1 MKQLVI
7 ISGKGGTGKTII
19 SAAIA
24 TLVQKKVMADCD
36 VDAANLYLLLQP
48 EIQETQPFT
57 GGKKAL
63 IDEEKCT
70 RCRECVDVCRF
81 GAIAEKEDEEI
92 FFGPISCEGCGVCSF
107 VCPADAIKMEKALSG
122 EWYVSKTKYGPFV
135 HARLGIGEEN
145 SGKLVAEVRK
155 KAKEIAEQNNL
166 DFVIIDGPPGIGC
179 PVISSL
185 SGTDLALVVTEPTL
199 TGIHDME
206 RVVRVASHF
215 KTQTACCINKFDINL
230 ENSAKIE
237 SWCQKN
243 AVSLLGKI
251 PFDQEVTESMVQGI
265 PLTEYTN
272 NSASK
277 EIKNMWQKL
286 NKLFAREEMSK

>member
-24 TLVQKKVMADCD
+24 TLAQNKVMADCD

-57 GGKKAL
+57 GGEKAL
-63 IDEEKCT
+63 IDVEKCT

-81 GAIAEKEDEEI
+81 DAIAVKENEEVFI
-92 FFGPISCEGCGVCSF
+92 DPISCEGCGVCSF
-107 VCPADAIKMEKALSG
+107 VCPVDAIQMEKALSG

-155 KAKEIAEQNNL
+155 RAKEIAEQNNM

-199 TGIHDME
+199 AGIHDME
-206 RVVRVASHF
+206 RVVQMASHF
-215 KTQTACCINKFDINL
+215 KTRTACCINKFDINL
-230 ENSAKIE
+230 ENSAQIE

-243 AVSLLGKI
+243 SIPLLGKI
-251 PFDQEVTESMVQGI
+251 PFDEEVTKSMVQGI
-265 PLTEYTN
+265 PLTEYKK

-277 EIKNMWQKL
+277 EMKNIWGKL
-286 NKLFAREEMSK
+286 HTLIVREEITK

>member
-24 TLVQKKVMADCD
+24 ALAQNKVMADCD

-48 EIQETQPFT
+48 EIQEIQPFT
-57 GGKKAL
+57 GGKKVR
-63 IDEEKCT
+63 IDVVKCT
-70 RCRECVDVCRF
+70 RCRECVSVCRF
-81 GAIAEKEDEEI
+81 DAVAEKEDEEI
-92 FFGPISCEGCGVCSF
+92 FIDPISCEGCGVCF
-107 VCPADAIKMEKALSG
+107 YVCPAGAIKMENAVSG

-135 HARLGIGEEN
+135 HGRLGTGEEN
-145 SGKLVAEVRK
+145 SGKLVAEVKK
-155 KAKEIAEQNNL
+155 KAKEIAEQNNM

-185 SGTDLALVVTEPTL
+185 SGTDLALVVAEPTL
-199 TGIHDME
+199 AGIHDME
-206 RVVRVASHF
+206 RVVQMAHHF
-215 KTQTACCINKFDINL
+215 YAQTACCINKYDINL
-230 ENSAKIE
+230 QNSIEIEN
-237 SWCQKN
+237 WCKKKFIP
-243 AVSLLGKI
+243 LLGKI
-251 PFDQEVTESMVQGI
+251 PFDKEVTKSMVRGI

-277 EIKNMWQKL
+277 GIENMWQKL
-286 NKLFAREEMSK
+286 QKLFSRRR

>member
-24 TLVQKKVMADCD
+24 TLAQNKVMADCD

-57 GGKKAL
+57 GGEKAL
-63 IDEEKCT
+63 IDDEKCT
-70 RCRECVDVCRF
+70 RCRECVNVCRF
-81 GAIAEKEDEEI
+81 DAIAEKEDEEI
-92 FFGPISCEGCGVCSF
+92 FIDPISCEGCGVCSY

-206 RVVRVASHF
+206 RVVQMALHF
-215 KTQTACCINKFDINL
+215 KTQTACCINKYDINL
-230 ENSAKIE
+230 QNSAQIE

-243 AVSLLGKI
+243 SIPLLGKI
-251 PFDQEVTESMVQGI
+251 PFDEKVTESMVQGI

-286 NKLFAREEMSK
+286 HKLFDREEIRK

>member
-19 SAAIA
+19 AASIA
-24 TLVQKKVMADCD
+24 TLAQNKVMVDCD
-36 VDAANLYLLLQP
+36 VDAANLYLLLHP
-48 EIQETQPFT
+48 EIQETHQFI
-57 GGKKAL
+57 GGEKAH
-63 IDEEKCT
+63 IDVEKCT
-70 RCRECVDVCRF
+70 LCGECMDVCRF
-81 GAIAEKEDEEI
+81 EAIAEKEDGEI
-92 FFGPISCEGCGVCSF
+92 IIDPISCEGCGVCSY
-107 VCPADAIKMEKALSG
+107 VCPVEAIEMEKSISG
-122 EWYVSKTKYGPFV
+122 EWFVSRTKYGPFV

-155 KAKEIAEQNNL
+155 KAKEIADRNNL

-199 TGIHDME
+199 SGIHDME
-206 RVVRVASHF
+206 RVVQMAQHF
-215 KTQTACCINKFDINL
+215 KTQTACCINKYDLNL
-230 ENSAKIE
+230 QNSNQIE
-237 SWCQKN
+237 IWCKKN
-243 AVSLLGKI
+243 SVPFIGKI
-251 PFDQEVTESMVQGI
+251 PFDEEVTKSLVQQT

-277 EIKNMWQKL
+277 EIKKMWQKL
-286 NKLFAREEMSK
+286 HKFFIREEIKK

>member
-1 MKQLVI
+1 
-7 ISGKGGTGKTII
+7 
-19 SAAIA
+19 
-24 TLVQKKVMADCD
+24 MADCD

-48 EIQETQPFT
+48 EIQETHQFI
-57 GGKKAL
+57 GGDKA
-63 IDEEKCT
+63 IINIEECT
-70 RCRECVDVCRF
+70 RCRECIDVCRF
-81 GAIAEKEDEEI
+81 HAITEKEDEEI
-92 FFGPISCEGCGVCSF
+92 FIDPISCEGCGVCSH
-107 VCPADAIKMEKALSG
+107 VCSADAIKMEKTISG

-155 KAKEIAEQNNL
+155 KAKKIAEQNSM

-206 RVVRVASHF
+206 RVVQMARHF
-215 KTQTACCINKFDINL
+215 NTQTACCINKWDINPQ
-230 ENSAKIE
+230 NSAQIE
-237 SWCQKN
+237 SWCKKK
-243 AVSLLGKI
+243 AIPLLGKI
-251 PFDQEVTESMVQGI
+251 PFDEEVTESMVQGM

-272 NSASK
+272 NPASE
-277 EIKNMWQKL
+277 EIGNMWQKL
-286 NKLFAREEMSK
+286 NKLLFREEMSQ

>member
-1 MKQLVI
+1 MVI
-7 ISGKGGTGKTII
+7 ISGKGGTGKTIL

-24 TLVQKKVMADCD
+24 TLAQNKVMADCD
-36 VDAANLYLLLQP
+36 VDAANLYLLLHP
-48 EIQETQPFT
+48 DIQETHPFT
-57 GGKKAL
+57 GGNKAI
-63 IDEEKCT
+63 IDAEKCT
-70 RCRECVDVCRF
+70 KCKECLEICRF
-81 GAIAEKEDEEI
+81 DAIAEKEEEEI
-92 FFGPISCEGCGVCSF
+92 FIDPISCEGCGVCSY
-107 VCPADAIKMEKALSG
+107 VCPAGAIQMEKALSG

-155 KAKEIAEQNNL
+155 KAKEIAEENNK
-166 DFVIIDGPPGIGC
+166 DFIIIDGPPGIGC

-206 RVVRVASHF
+206 RVVQMAHHF
-215 KTQTACCINKFDINL
+215 QIQTACCINKYDINPQ
-230 ENSAKIE
+230 NSARIE
-237 SWCQKN
+237 TWCAKN
-243 AVSLLGKI
+243 SIPLLGKI
-251 PFDQEVTESMVQGI
+251 PFDEKVTESMVQGI

-277 EIKNMWQKL
+277 EMKNIWKKL
-286 NKLFAREEMSK
+286 HELLVREEMAK

>member
-24 TLVQKKVMADCD
+24 TLARNKVMADCD

-48 EIQETQPFT
+48 EIQETQPFS

-63 IDEEKCT
+63 IDSDKCT
-70 RCRECVDVCRF
+70 LCQECAAVCRF
-81 GAIAEKEDEEI
+81 EAIAENENEEI
-92 FFGPISCEGCGVCSF
+92 IIDPIACEGCGVCSYI
-107 VCPADAIKMEKALSG
+107 CPVDAIKMEEAFSG
-122 EWYVSKTKYGPFV
+122 EWFVSQTKYGSFV

-155 KAKEIAEQNNL
+155 KAKEIAERDSL
-166 DFVIIDGPPGIGC
+166 DFVIVDGPPGIGC

-199 TGIHDME
+199 AGIHDME
-206 RVVRVASHF
+206 RVVQMASHF
-215 KTQTACCINKFDINL
+215 RTRTACCINKFDINL
-230 ENSAKIE
+230 QNSAQIE
-237 SWCQKN
+237 SWCREN
-243 AVSLLGKI
+243 SIPLVGKI
-251 PFDQEVTESMVQGI
+251 PFDEEVTESMVQGI

-272 NSASK
+272 NPASK
-277 EIKNMWQKL
+277 EVKKL
-286 NKLFAREEMSK
+286 WRKLHSLLVGEESTS

>member
-24 TLVQKKVMADCD
+24 TLAQNKVMADCD

-48 EIQETQPFT
+48 EIQEKQQFS
-57 GGKKAL
+57 GGEKAL
-63 IDEEKCT
+63 IDDEKCT

-81 GAIAEKEDEEI
+81 DAIAEKEDEEI
-92 FFGPISCEGCGVCSF
+92 FIDPISCEGCGICF
-107 VCPADAIKMEKALSG
+107 HVCPADAIKMEKAVSG

-135 HARLGIGEEN
+135 HAKLGIGEEN

-155 KAKEIAEQNNL
+155 KAKEIAEQNNM

-206 RVVRVASHF
+206 RVVQMARHF
-215 KTQTACCINKFDINL
+215 NTQTACCINKWDINPQ
-230 ENSAKIE
+230 NSAQIE
-237 SWCQKN
+237 SWCKKN
-243 AVSLLGKI
+243 SIPLLGKI
-251 PFDQEVTESMVQGI
+251 PFDMEVTESMVQGI

-272 NSASK
+272 NSASR
-277 EIKNMWQKL
+277 EMINIWQKL
-286 NKLFAREEMSK
+286 KNYL

>member
-24 TLVQKKVMADCD
+24 TLAQNKVMADCD

-48 EIQETQPFT
+48 EIQEILPFT
-57 GGKKAL
+57 GGEKAI
-63 IDEEKCT
+63 IDVEKCT
-70 RCRECVDVCRF
+70 RCRECVKVCRF
-81 GAIAEKEDEEI
+81 DAIAENEDEEI
-92 FFGPISCEGCGVCSF
+92 FIDPISCEGCGVCSY
-107 VCPADAIKMEKALSG
+107 VCPADAIKMEKAVSG

-155 KAKEIAEQNNL
+155 KAKEITEQNNL

-179 PVISSL
+179 PFISSL

-206 RVVRVASHF
+206 RVVQMASHF
-215 KTQTACCINKFDINL
+215 KTQTACCINKFNINL
-230 ENSAKIE
+230 QNSAKIE
-237 SWCQKN
+237 RWCEKN
-243 AVSLLGKI
+243 SIPLLGKI
-251 PFDQEVTESMVQGI
+251 PFDEEVTESMVQGI

-277 EIKNMWQKL
+277 EMKKMWRKL
-286 NKLFAREEMSK
+286 YRLFAREEMKK

>member
-7 ISGKGGTGKTII
+7 ISGKGGTGKTIL
-19 SAAIA
+19 SASIA
-24 TLVQKKVMADCD
+24 TLAQNKVMADCD
-36 VDAANLYLLLQP
+36 VDAANLYLLLHP
-48 EIQETQPFT
+48 EIQETQSFT

-63 IDEEKCT
+63 IEEEECL
-70 RCRECVDVCRF
+70 RCRSCVDVCRF
-81 GAIAEKEDEEI
+81 DAIDEIEDGEI
-92 FFGPISCEGCGVCSF
+92 GIDPISCEGCGVCSY
-107 VCPADAIKMEKALSG
+107 VCPADAIQMEKTVSG
-122 EWYVSKTKYGPFV
+122 EWYVSKTRYGPFV

-155 KAKEIAEQNNL
+155 KAKEIAEQNKM

-206 RVVRVASHF
+206 RVVQMARHF
-215 KTQTACCINKFDINL
+215 NTQTACCINKCDINSQ
-230 ENSAKIE
+230 NSDRIE
-237 SWCQKN
+237 TWCEKN
-243 AVSLLGKI
+243 AIPLLGKI
-251 PFDQEVTESMVQGI
+251 PFDAEVTESMVQGI

-272 NSASK
+272 NSASI
-277 EIKNMWQKL
+277 EIKNIWQKL
-286 NKLFAREEMSK
+286 QKLLFRGEMNK

>member
-24 TLVQKKVMADCD
+24 TLAQNKVMADCD

-48 EIQETQPFT
+48 EIQERQQFS
-57 GGKKAL
+57 GGEKAR
-63 IDEEKCT
+63 IDDEKCT
-70 RCRECVDVCRF
+70 RCRECVDICRF
-81 GAIAEKEDEEI
+81 DAIVEKEDEEI
-92 FFGPISCEGCGVCSF
+92 FIDPISCEGCGVCSYI
-107 VCPADAIKMEKALSG
+107 CPADAIKMEKALSG

-135 HARLGIGEEN
+135 HAKLGIGEEN

-155 KAKEIAEQNNL
+155 KAKEIAEQNNM

-206 RVVRVASHF
+206 RVVQMARHF
-215 KTQTACCINKFDINL
+215 QTQTACCINKFDINL
-230 ENSAKIE
+230 QNSSQIE
-237 SWCQKN
+237 SWCKKK
-243 AVSLLGKI
+243 SIPLLGKI
-251 PFDQEVTESMVQGI
+251 PFDEKVTESMVQGI

-277 EIKNMWQKL
+277 EMKNMWEKL
-286 NKLFAREEMSK
+286 HKIFTREEFRK

>member
-7 ISGKGGTGKTII
+7 ISGKGGTGKTIM

-24 TLVQKKVMADCD
+24 TLAQNKVMADCD

-48 EIQETQPFT
+48 EIQETQTFM
-57 GGKKAL
+57 GGEKAR
-63 IDEEKCT
+63 IDVEKCT
-70 RCRECVDVCRF
+70 QCRECVDVCRF
-81 GAIAEKEDEEI
+81 DAIAEKEDEEI
-92 FFGPISCEGCGVCSF
+92 FIDSISCEGCGVCSH

-155 KAKEIAEQNNL
+155 KAKEIAEQNNM

-206 RVVRVASHF
+206 RVVQMARHF
-215 KTQTACCINKFDINL
+215 QTQTACCINKFDINL
-230 ENSAKIE
+230 QNSAQIE
-237 SWCQKN
+237 SWCEKN
-243 AVSLLGKI
+243 SIPLLGKI
-251 PFDQEVTESMVQGI
+251 PFDEKVTKSMVQGI
-265 PLTEYTN
+265 PLTEFTN

-277 EIKNMWQKL
+277 EMKNMWQKL
-286 NKLFAREEMSK
+286 YKLFVREDF